1 MVSEAIKSI
10 LTKKQITIGQIV
22 TFFIGLAVFIFMETE
37 LFRDTN
43 DIIKIIFYIAL
54 YGTFLIFGVELFQT
68 KKLALG
74 VRNIISDKKISLEQ
88 KIMAITQVV
97 SEALIRLGEAWE
109 IFDKEQFEKKE
120 PEGADYIIKE
130 IE

>member
-1 MVSEAIKSI
+1 VEKITNEIIKNVLS
-10 LTKKQITIGQIV
+10 KKQITIAQMI
-22 TFFIGLAVFIFMETE
+22 TFLIGLSVFIFMETQM
-37 LFRDTN
+37 FRETH
-43 DIIKIIFYIAL
+43 DIIKVVIYVAL
-54 YGTFLIFGVELFQT
+54 YGSFLIFGVELFAT

-74 VRNIISDKKISLEQ
+74 VRDIIANKKLPLEE

-120 PEGADYIIKE
+120 GLPEKY
-130 IE
+130 

>member
-1 MVSEAIKSI
+1 MLKITNEIIKNVLS
-10 LTKKQITIGQIV
+10 KKQITIAQMI
-22 TFFIGLAVFIFMETE
+22 TFLIGLSVFIFMETQM
-37 LFRDTN
+37 FRETH
-43 DIIKIIFYIAL
+43 DIIKVVIYVAL
-54 YGTFLIFGVELFQT
+54 YGSFLIFGVELFAT

-74 VRNIISDKKISLEQ
+74 VRDIIANKKLPLEE

-120 PEGADYIIKE
+120 GLPEKY
-130 IE
+130 